1 MKKNVIG
8 LMLLILPIALWAQS
22 KKFEYTPKVKN
33 KVEIKNVLGK
43 VSLKNTTGAAIVV
56 ETNYDREIPE
66 RAKGLKL
73 LGNMEDNTE
82 IGLNISEENGV
93 VSITGVSRQVREY
106 DYTISIPVGIS
117 VDFEY
122 NSPFVNGGDI
132 EIESFKGN
140 LEIKT
145 LASNVKL
152 INISGPLTVSSVSG
166 NIEVILSSISQEGP
180 TSLATVN
187 GLIDLSV
194 PSTEKATFEVKSVMG
209 DVYNNLDL
217 VGKSKVQEDKR
228 SGGLDAIKHN
238 DGSNFMLNGG
248 GQKVILSTVSGNIY
262 LRKK

>member
-1 MKKNVIG
+1 
-8 LMLLILPIALWAQS
+8 MLLVLPMALWAQP
-22 KKFEYTPKVKN
+22 KKFEYTPKVKS
-33 KVEIKNVLGK
+33 KVEIKDVLGK
-43 VSLKNTTGAAIVV
+43 VLLKNSAGAAIVI
-56 ETNYDREIPE
+56 ETNYDREIPD

-73 LGNMEDNTE
+73 LGDREDNTAL
-82 IGLNISEENGV
+82 GLNVNEENGV

-106 DYTISIPVGIS
+106 NYTISIPSGLAVNL
-117 VDFEY
+117 DY
-122 NSPFVNGGDI
+122 NSPFATDDI
-132 EIESFKGN
+132 EVESFKGS

-145 LASNVKL
+145 LASSVKL
-152 INISGPLTVSSVSG
+152 TNTSGPLTVGSVSG
-166 NIEVILSSISQEGP
+166 DIEVVLSNISQEGP

-217 VGKSKVQEDKR
+217 VGKSKTEQDKR

-238 DGSNFMLNGG
+238 DGSNFTLNGG
-248 GQKVILSTVSGNIY
+248 GQKVILSTVSGNVY